1 MSDGMAVA
9 GIPESSAQ
17 VEDLLFEEAARLDD
31 RRFDDWLALFSA
43 DAIYWVPSGADTV
56 DPRREVSV
64 VYDDVEALRER
75 VWRLGSGMAYAQDPP
90 SRTVHAVANVQIV
103 DSPDDLVHVNSVFSV
118 TEFRRGRQFVHAG
131 RYRHHLRREGD
142 ALQIVLKK
150 VELVNNDG
158 YLGNLSVI
166 L

>member
-9 GIPESSAQ
+9 GVSESSAQ
-17 VEDLLFEEAARLDD
+17 VEDLLFEEAARLDG

-43 DAIYWVPSGADTV
+43 DAIYWVPSGADTI

-90 SRTVHAVANVQIV
+90 SRTVHSVANVQIV
-103 DSPDDLVHVNSVFSV
+103 GSSDDLVHVDSVFSV

-131 RYRHHLRREGD
+131 RYRHHLRREGGD
-142 ALQIVLKK
+142 LRIVLKK